1 VTKPFHNPNVPIIQS
16 RRKTVVI
23 PKTFVPI
30 GIGVAMV
37 VFEAR
42 EFENVE
48 GLSLPDTAQEKW
60 ESAMGLVVAVGPD
73 VKQVKEGDVV
83 LAYGDQVARTV
94 KVNPGYRYVVLAE
107 DRLSGVL
114 TPEQKKVILEREG
127 IECKS
132 ETSSG

>member
-1 VTKPFHNPNVPIIQS
+1 MTKPFHNPNIPIIQS
-16 RRKTVVI
+16 RRKTKVI
-23 PKTFVPI
+23 PKTFTPI

-42 EFENVE
+42 EFDDG
-48 GLSLPDTAQEKW
+48 GLALPDTAVDKY
-60 ESAMGLVVAVGPD
+60 ESAMGLVIAVGPD
-73 VKQVKEGDVV
+73 VKQVQEGDVV

-114 TPEQKKVILEREG
+114 TPEQRKVVLEREG